1 LGTRSWAA
9 SIFASAAALFLVACQ
24 PAGEDPRM
32 AGFEGTIART
42 YEESVEDW
50 PEQDT
55 FTGEEPNVL
64 VLLLDDVGFAQLGP
78 FGGLT
83 ETPNIDALA
92 ANGLLYNN
100 FHTTALCSPSRASIL
115 AGRNPHSIGLGSHAL
130 TAMGFPGYRGRVPL
144 EAQEVARI
152 AQEGGWTTYALGK
165 WDHTPTFMVHQVGPF
180 TYWPTRDG
188 FDHTY
193 TFMAADANNFTP
205 VMWAGHEP
213 VEPSRGDPDYH
224 LSTDLADKAI
234 HYLTGHV
241 SVAPDRPFFMF
252 WAPGAM
258 HAPHHAPPEYIEKYR
273 GRFDMGWDE
282 ARRIIHER
290 QLEAGVIPPGTV
302 LTERMDDIPAWDSL
316 SDEEKRLYA
325 RQMEAFAGQLE
336 HVDMEIGRIVATLE
350 RLGKLDNTLI
360 ILTSDNGASGEGGLA
375 GTHNEV
381 LVLNSQQ
388 ARLQENLDRYDAWGT
403 EETNNHYH
411 AGWAMAGNTPFK
423 YFKQIVHR
431 GGVQDPLIV
440 HWPDGTTGRGEIRSQ
455 YHHIIDIGPTIM
467 DALGLEPMEEIDGIT
482 QMPFDGTSFAYTFN
496 DADAPDQHTRQYYEM
511 FGNRAMYLDGWKAVT
526 IHGNRMP
533 WVIAG
538 TFPFEDDVWEL
549 YNVAEDFSESNDL
562 ADQYPEKVE
571 ELKAAWDEEAWKYNV
586 YPLYDD
592 IGARF
597 ANVAKVFV
605 PQRDEFVYYP
615 PGATRIPEAY
625 SPPVK
630 NRNHSITA
638 YAEIPEGGANGVL
651 VASGGIYS
659 GYAFFVA
666 DDRLVYEYNAYNE
679 DRFQIRSDRPLPRGN
694 VELRAV
700 YDAADNQTGTVT
712 LFINGEQVGQGQ
724 IGRTVPAQFSISETF
739 DVGQDTGTPVS
750 NDYTRDSDFS
760 GNLDRVVIS
769 LSGGPG

>member
-1 LGTRSWAA
+1 
-9 SIFASAAALFLVACQ
+9 
-24 PAGEDPRM
+24 M
-32 AGFEGTIART
+32 AGFEGTIAPT

-50 PEQDT
+50 PEEPT

-64 VLLLDDVGFAQLGP
+64 VVLLDDVGYAQLGAY
-78 FGGLT
+78 GGLT

-115 AGRNPHSIGLGSHAL
+115 TGRNTHSIGFGSHAL

-152 AQEGGWTTYALGK
+152 AQESGWATYALGK
-165 WDHTPTFMVHQVGPF
+165 WDHTPAFHLHQLGPF

-205 VMWAGHEP
+205 VMFAGHEP
-213 VEPSRGDPDYH
+213 VEPARGNPDYH

-234 HYLTGHV
+234 YWLTGHV
-241 SVAPDRPFFMF
+241 SVNPEKPFFMF

-273 GRFDMGWDE
+273 GRFDMGWDR
-282 ARRIIHER
+282 AREIIHQQ
-290 QLEAGVIPPGTV
+290 QLEMGVIPPGTA
-302 LTERMDDIPAWDSL
+302 LTERMADIPAWDSL
-316 SDEEKRLYA
+316 SDDEKRMYA

-350 RLGKLDNTLI
+350 RIGKLDNTLI
-360 ILTSDNGASGEGGLA
+360 ILTSDNGASGEGGLS

-381 LVLNSQQ
+381 LLLNN
-388 ARLQENLDRYDAWGT
+388 LQTDLAENLARYDAWGS

-440 HWPDGTTGRGEIRSQ
+440 HWPAGIQARGEIRAQ
-455 YHHIIDIGPTIM
+455 YHHIIDVAPTIM
-467 DALGLEPMEEIDGIT
+467 EVLGLEPLEEIDGIE
-482 QMPFDGTSFAYTFN
+482 QMPFDGISIAYSFN
-496 DADAPDQHTRQYYEM
+496 DADAADRRTRQYYEM

-533 WVIAG
+533 WMVGG

-549 YNVAEDFSESNDL
+549 YHVAEDFSEANNV
-562 ADQYPEKVE
+562 ADQFPEKLE
-571 ELKAAWDEEAWKYNV
+571 ELKAAWDDEAWKYNV

-592 IGARF
+592 IAARLT
-597 ANVAKVFV
+597 NVA
-605 PQRDEFVYYP
+605 QRYAPNRREFVFYP
-615 PGATRIPEAY
+615 PGAVRIAEPY
-625 SPPVK
+625 SPQVK
-630 NRNHSITA
+630 NRDHTITA
-638 YAEIPEGGANGVL
+638 YADIPTGGASGVL
-651 VASGGIYS
+651 VASGGIYG
-659 GYAFFVA
+659 GYALFVA
-666 DDRLVYEYNAYNE
+666 NDRLVYEYNAYNE
-679 DRFQIRSDRPLPRGN
+679 DRFQIRSNRPLPRGE

-700 YDAADNQTGTVT
+700 YEVRENQTGTVT
-712 LFINGEQVGQGQ
+712 LYINGQQVGSGEV
-724 IGRTVPAQFSISETF
+724 GRTHPGQFSLSETF

-750 NDYTRDSDFS
+750 KDYTRENVFT
-760 GNLDRVVIS
+760 GILDRVVIAMAQ
-769 LSGGPG
+769 